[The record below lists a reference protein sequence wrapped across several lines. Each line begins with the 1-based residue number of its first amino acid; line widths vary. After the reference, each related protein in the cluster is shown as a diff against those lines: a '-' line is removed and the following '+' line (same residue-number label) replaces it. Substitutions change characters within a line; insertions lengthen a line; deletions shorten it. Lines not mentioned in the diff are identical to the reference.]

1 MSKKCIALC
10 LAVFLLICIGIA
22 AWAGEKSLNRVV
34 LERLIVQIDFS
45 SWIRE
50 SFKVSPDSEHVAY
63 AAGVDD
69 KWFVVVDG
77 EEGKE
82 YDGFVGGGRII
93 FDSPDSLHHLALKG
107 SSSIYLVE
115 ERVK

>member
-1 MSKKCIALC
+1 MSRKVIGLC
-10 LAVFLLICIGIA
+10 LAVFLIYTGIG
-22 AWAGEKSLNRVV
+22 AWAEEKSLNRIVS
-34 LERLIVQIDFS
+34 ERFIVQIDFS
-45 SWIRE
+45 SWISE
-50 SFKVSPDSEHVAY
+50 SFKVSPDSKRVAY

-115 ERVK
+115 ERIK